1 MDWTQRTVAL
11 SRAPAAVCF
20 RRDLW
25 WVSLGE
31 NVGSEVNGKSDRFTR
46 PALIFKKL
54 AHGFFLIVPTTTRP
68 HEGSWYV
75 RVLLAGK
82 DEYVCL
88 NQIRVVDHRRLYSK
102 LGQIDTDD
110 FEAVKEGFRRL
121 YL

>member
-1 MDWTQRTVAL
+1 MKDFIGWIGLKERL
-11 SRAPAAVCF
+11 HYRAHQPPFVSE
-20 RRDLW
+20 RDLW

-75 RVLLAGK
+75 RVRLAGK
-82 DEYVCL
+82 DEYVWTAR
-88 NQIRVVDHRRLYSK
+88 NTV
-102 LGQIDTDD
+102 
-110 FEAVKEGFRRL
+110 F
-121 YL
+121 